1 MKRASEAEREASAQR
16 NRRKTLRADQKLM
29 SRFTKIF
36 SAFFLTAIL
45 SFIVVAVFNNGALDF
60 SAARPA
66 VNKGGETG
74 ASISLYSKMAMLS
87 MKEPDALL
95 LMPVEGVRKKQIAD
109 TWGADRSEGRGHS
122 GQDIFAKR
130 GTPVY
135 SATEGYVLR
144 VGENRLGG
152 KVVFVLGAGG
162 RRYYYA
168 HLNDFAA
175 DLKAGDFVTTDSL
188 IGYVGTT
195 GNAKNTP
202 PHLHFGVYGAGGAMN
217 PLPLLSDRA
226 AEQTKAVEKTD
237 EKTNGKTKE
246 KTKTL

>member
-1 MKRASEAEREASAQR
+1 
-16 NRRKTLRADQKLM
+16 M
-29 SRFTKIF
+29 SKFTKIF

-45 SFIVVAVFNNGALDF
+45 SFVAVAIFNNGALDF
-60 SAARPA
+60 SAARS
-66 VNKGGETG
+66 VIEKSEVTS
-74 ASISLYSKMAMLS
+74 ASLSSYSKMALLS
-87 MKEPDALL
+87 MKEPDAQL

-130 GTPVY
+130 ETPVR
-135 SATEGYVLR
+135 SATEGYVLH

-168 HLNDFAA
+168 HLDDFAA
-175 DLKAGDFVTTDSL
+175 DLKAGDYVTTDSL

-202 PHLHFGVYGAGGAMN
+202 PHLHFGVYAAGGAMN
-217 PLPLLSDRA
+217 PLPLLADR
-226 AEQTKAVEKTD
+226 EIKQTNTD
-237 EKTNGKTKE
+237 DKTNGKAKEKAKE
-246 KTKTL
+246 KTKGKAL